1 MSFDEHPT
9 PTTDGQREC
18 PLEIREQPKP
28 KPEDLTPEDI
38 AKMSLKDL
46 ADIAGSMEPAWT
58 GFGGW
63 CSGECR

>member
-1 MSFDEHPT
+1 MTVRDA
-9 PTTDGQREC
+9 
-18 PLEIREQPKP
+18 LIRSESPAESGERPKP

-46 ADIAGSMEPAWT
+46 ADIAGSMEPPWASF
-58 GFGGW
+58 GDFGGG